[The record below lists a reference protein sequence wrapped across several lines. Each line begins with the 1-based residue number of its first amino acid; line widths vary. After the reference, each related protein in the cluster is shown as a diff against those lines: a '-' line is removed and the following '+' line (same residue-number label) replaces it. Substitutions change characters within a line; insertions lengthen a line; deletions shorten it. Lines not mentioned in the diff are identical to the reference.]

1 MTKKLINTFLDC
13 LGKKTGNSLILDALS
28 TIACD
33 FYIDTY
39 EIAGEKRES
48 WSFFSRGTDFSFKND
63 TLVAFFFYTKEK
75 GKFSKFPFL
84 DKLISGLTYQSS
96 PEDIINIL
104 GNLEKK
110 GKSSNGNYVRFK
122 YDDKYIHFEF
132 DENNKLSLIT
142 LFIEKAS

>member
-1 MTKKLINTFLDC
+1 MTKKFVDIFLDC
-13 LGKKTGNSLILDALS
+13 LGKKQGNSLILDALS

-84 DKLISGLTYQSS
+84 DELISGLTYQSS